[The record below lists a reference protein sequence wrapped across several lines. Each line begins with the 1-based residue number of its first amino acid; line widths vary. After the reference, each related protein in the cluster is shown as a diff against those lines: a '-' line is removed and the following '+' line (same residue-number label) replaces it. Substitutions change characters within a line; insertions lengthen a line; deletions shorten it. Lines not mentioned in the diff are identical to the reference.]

1 MVLLGAIDQGTSSSR
16 FLIFESD
23 TGQLLASH
31 QIEVRQ
37 QFPESGYVEMC
48 PKEIFETTVACI
60 AGACEQLKTKRGIE
74 PENIRAVGITNQ
86 RETTIIWD
94 RNTGEPLYNA
104 IVWLDSRTHDL
115 AKKYILKVDES
126 LNGTPSAAKRS
137 KFDLKMYERDSVIS

>member
-60 AGACEQLKTKRGIE
+60 AGACKELKTKHGIE

-86 RETTIIWD
+86 RGD
-94 RNTGEPLYNA
+94 LGGEGLENE
-104 IVWLDSRTHDL
+104 
-115 AKKYILKVDES
+115 KV
-126 LNGTPSAAKRS
+126 
-137 KFDLKMYERDSVIS
+137 YEGICP